1 MKTASLSY
9 LKKELSTLPYG
20 DVLKICMQ
28 IVKYKKENK
37 ELLNYLLYEAGNEQ
51 EYINNIKNE
60 IDEYF
65 LEINISHIYFAKKSI
80 RKIVKITNKYIR
92 YSGHKQTEAD
102 LLIYFCLKL
111 KSSGIP
117 IRTSTSLSNLFETQ
131 VQKIKKAV
139 ATMHEDLQ
147 FDYAQEITQL
157 TDE

>member
-1 MKTASLSY
+1 MKTSSLSY

-20 DVLKICMQ
+20 EVLKICMQ

-37 ELLNYLLYEAGNEQ
+37 ELLNYLLFEAGNEH
-51 EYINNIKNE
+51 EYIKNIKNE

-65 LEINISHIYFAKKSI
+65 LEINFSHIYFAKKSI
-80 RKIVKITNKYIR
+80 RKILKITNKYIR
-92 YSGHKQTEAD
+92 YSGKKQTEAD

-117 IRTSTSLSNLFETQ
+117 IRKSTSLSNLYETQ

-147 FDYAQEITQL
+147 FDYAQEIKQL
-157 TDE
+157 KD

>member
-20 DVLKICMQ
+20 EVLKICMQ

-37 ELLNYLLYEAGNEQ
+37 ELLNYLLFEAGNEQ
-51 EYINNIKNE
+51 EYIKNIKNE

-80 RKIVKITNKYIR
+80 RKILKITNKYIR

-102 LLIYFCLKL
+102 LLIYFCIKL
-111 KSSGIP
+111 KSSKIP
-117 IRTSTSLSNLFETQ
+117 IRTSTSLSNLYETQ

-147 FDYAQEITQL
+147 FDYASEIKEL
-157 TDE
+157 IY

>member
-20 DVLKICMQ
+20 EVLKICMQ

-37 ELLNYLLYEAGNEQ
+37 ELLNYLLFEAGNEQ
-51 EYINNIKNE
+51 EYIKNIKNE

-80 RKIVKITNKYIR
+80 RKILKITNKYIR

-102 LLIYFCLKL
+102 LLIYFCIKL
-111 KSSGIP
+111 KASKIP
-117 IRTSTSLSNLFETQ
+117 IRTSTSLSNLYETQ
-131 VQKIKKAV
+131 VKKIKKAV

-147 FDYAQEITQL
+147 FDYASEIKQL
-157 TDE
+157 IY